1 MDRTILRKWLE
12 AGYIERHIHYP
23 TTTGTPQGGI
33 ISPALMNL
41 TLDGLEPL
49 LKSKFTRYNGGP
61 VKMVRFADDF
71 IVTGR
76 SREILENEVK
86 PLIAAFLKERG
97 LQLSESKT
105 RVTHI
110 NDGFDFL
117 GSNIRKY
124 KGKLLI
130 KPSRPNIQAFL
141 AEIKTTFRE
150 NLHTPVEKL
159 ILILNPK
166 IKSWALF
173 HRSTVSKDMGAALL
187 ERRRFPLFSTI

>member
-1 MDRTILRKWLE
+1 MEKEHSNSCHL
-12 AGYIERHIHYP
+12 A
-23 TTTGTPQGGI
+23 
-33 ISPALMNL
+33 S
-41 TLDGLEPL
+41 GLP
-49 LKSKFTRYNGGP
+49 N
-61 VKMVRFADDF
+61 F
-71 IVTGR
+71 IATGR

-97 LQLSESKT
+97 LQLSENKT
-105 RVTHI
+105 RITHI

-166 IKSWALF
+166 IKGWA
-173 HRSTVSKDMGAALL
+173 
-187 ERRRFPLFSTI
+187 